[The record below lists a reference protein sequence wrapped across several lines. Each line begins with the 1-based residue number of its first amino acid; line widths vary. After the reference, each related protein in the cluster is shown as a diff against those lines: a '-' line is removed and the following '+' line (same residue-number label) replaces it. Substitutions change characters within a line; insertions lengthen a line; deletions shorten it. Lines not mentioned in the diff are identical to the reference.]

1 MVWPL
6 LLLLPLLSLLW
17 VLTEAGTGTVGVLA
31 PAQVRGRL
39 GDTVELSCKLQ
50 PLEHEVRV
58 TQVTWTRRNAAGDDL
73 NVAVFHP
80 TQGPSFPEPGRLE
93 FVAARPGE
101 ELRDGSLAL
110 RELSAEDEA
119 NYTCRFAMFPEG
131 SRSARTWLRV
141 LAQPEN
147 EVKTEEVPLRP
158 LSPEPVPVACC
169 VSSEGRPPAKISWP
183 HLDEKANES
192 QVPGHLPGT
201 FTVTSLLTLI
211 PSSQADGKTVTC
223 RVEHES
229 LEEPVLLPVTLDVP
243 YPPEVSISGYDDNW
257 YLGRGEATL
266 SCDVRS
272 KPEPTGYDWSTT
284 NGSLPPS
291 AVAQNSQL
299 LIQTVDKSINTTFIC
314 RVTNALGTGQAE
326 LTIQV
331 REEPSNQ
338 VLQPGWSTVSIII
351 LTVVGVVVGVA
362 LLVSLIYFRLF
373 RRPRRDQHSSSANGY
388 VSYTVVDTNVS
399 SSQDPPREHQVTAPG
414 RLERE
419 TGAGEDMALAA
430 GS

>member
-1 MVWPL
+1 TLSVTLRLGFPVYKVGLMV
-6 LLLLPLLSLLW
+6 
-17 VLTEAGTGTVGVLA
+17 VLALRSCLRTKWTGTVGVLA

-110 RELSAEDEA
+110 RELRAEDEA

-131 SRSARTWLRV
+131 SRSGPY
-141 LAQPEN
+141 LAP
-147 EVKTEEVPLRP
+147 RP
-158 LSPEPVPVACC
+158 GPASGIAGSPTLPILQPEPVPVACC

-257 YLGRGEATL
+257 YLGRSEATL

-284 NGSLPPS
+284 SGSLPPS
-291 AVAQNSQL
+291 AAAQNSQL
-299 LIQTVDKSINTTFIC
+299 LIQTVDESINTTFIC
-314 RVTNALGTGQAE
+314 RVTNTLGTGQAE

-331 REEPSNQ
+331 RGEEPF
-338 VLQPGWSTVSIII
+338 GWQAQRDRRRRSHIII
-351 LTVVGVVVGVA
+351 LTVGVVVGVA
-362 LLVSLIYFRLF
+362 LPVFLIYSRLF
-373 RRPRRDQHSSSANGY
+373 RRPRESLLSCISPACQPRMGPRLTPCRDLESA
-388 VSYTVVDTNVS
+388 
-399 SSQDPPREHQVTAPG
+399 PCTAAC
-414 RLERE
+414 R
-419 TGAGEDMALAA
+419 
-430 GS
+430 

>member
-1 MVWPL
+1 LPEEPSMVWPP
-6 LLLLPLLSLLW
+6 LLLLPLLSLPW

-110 RELSAEDEA
+110 RELRAEDEA
-119 NYTCRFAMFPEG
+119 NYTCRAPCRFAMFPEG

-141 LAQPEN
+141 LVQPGHVFN
-147 EVKTEEVPLRP
+147 SQRSP

-257 YLGRGEATL
+257 YLGRSEATL

-284 NGSLPPS
+284 SGSLPPS
-291 AVAQNSQL
+291 AAAQNSQL
-299 LIQTVDKSINTTFIC
+299 LIQTVDESINTTFIC
-314 RVTNALGTGQAE
+314 RVTNTLGTGQAE

-331 REEPSNQ
+331 REEPPNQ
-338 VLQPGWSTVSIII
+338 VLQPGLSTVSIII
-351 LTVVGVVVGVA
+351 LTVGVVVGVA
-362 LLVSLIYFRLF
+362 LPVFLIYSRLF
-373 RRPRRDQHSSSANGY
+373 RRPLWLHKHFLHPSSRDQHSSSANGY

-399 SSQDPPREHQVTAPG
+399 SSQDPPREHQV
-414 RLERE
+414 
-419 TGAGEDMALAA
+419 
-430 GS
+430 

>member
-1 MVWPL
+1 FKELTSFPPSPVSL
-6 LLLLPLLSLLW
+6 LLIIRMDR
-17 VLTEAGTGTVGVLA
+17 TGTVGVLA

-141 LAQPEN
+141 
-147 EVKTEEVPLRP
+147 PLRP

-243 YPPEVSISGYDDNW
+243 CECPPNVCKDKGRYPTVSN
-257 YLGRGEATL
+257 
-266 SCDVRS
+266 
-272 KPEPTGYDWSTT
+272 PTPTFTCEGSHLPLPPPSVSART

-331 REEPSNQ
+331 RGTFLYISCLCFSLHPQGGEMSLGSYSLSSHPFSN
-338 VLQPGWSTVSIII
+338 
-351 LTVVGVVVGVA
+351 
-362 LLVSLIYFRLF
+362 
-373 RRPRRDQHSSSANGY
+373 PRGKNNTTFSSS
-388 VSYTVVDTNVS
+388 SRS
-399 SSQDPPREHQVTAPG
+399 PRADCHWLCWGPSTP
-414 RLERE
+414 
-419 TGAGEDMALAA
+419 
-430 GS
+430 